1 MPAPIQLESPLGE
14 APDTIASTPTSMHHA
29 PSSAPSYET
38 IIRPRKGWI
47 AIDWTE
53 LWDRRELLQ
62 SLIYR
67 DVQVRYKQTVLGFA
81 WAILQPVFSMLIF
94 TFIFGRFAKIPS
106 EGAPYALFVY
116 CGLLPWTFFSTAVTA
131 AGQSLV
137 NQQALLTKIYLPR
150 MFVPS
155 APVGGAMVDLC
166 ISFGVFSLLML
177 WYQQLPGWGVL
188 FLPVLLFLLLA
199 ATLGIGLFLAA
210 LTVSYRD
217 FRYVIPFMMQAGMY
231 VSPVI
236 YSASILPPE
245 YRYPFAL
252 NPLVGI
258 IDGFRA
264 AFLNRPFDWP
274 LLILSAVSAIGLL
287 FLGMFYFRKTE
298 RRFADVA

>member
-1 MPAPIQLESPLGE
+1 MR
-14 APDTIASTPTSMHHA
+14 
-29 PSSAPSYET
+29 ET
-38 IIRPRKGWI
+38 IIRPRTGWI
-47 AIDWTE
+47 AIDWSE

-62 SLIYR
+62 SLVYR

-94 TFIFGRFAKIPS
+94 TFIFGRFAKLPS

-116 CGLLPWTFFSTAVTA
+116 CGLLPWTFFSSAVTA
-131 AGQSLV
+131 GGQSLV

-150 MFVPS
+150 LFVPA
-155 APVGGAMVDLC
+155 APVGGALVDLG
-166 ISFGVFSLLML
+166 ISFGVFALLMTFF
-177 WYQQLPGWGVL
+177 QQMPGWGIVL
-188 FLPVLLFLLLA
+188 IPVLLLMLLA

-231 VSPVI
+231 ISPVI
-236 YSASILPPE
+236 YSASMIPPE
-245 YRYPFAL
+245 YRYILAL
-252 NPLVGI
+252 NPLMGI

-274 LLILSAVSAIGLL
+274 LVAISAISAIGLL

>member
-1 MPAPIQLESPLGE
+1 MLPTQSSSPG
-14 APDTIASTPTSMHHA
+14 TPLR
-29 PSSAPSYET
+29 ET
-38 IIRPRKGWI
+38 IIRPRQGWI
-47 AIDWTE
+47 AIDWAE

-62 SLIYR
+62 SLVYR

-188 FLPVLLFLLLA
+188 LLPVLLLLLLS

-210 LTVSYRD
+210 LTVTYRD

-236 YSASILPPE
+236 YSATMLPPT
-245 YRYPFAL
+245 YRYLFAL

-258 IDGFRA
+258 IDAVRA
-264 AFLNRPFDWP
+264 AFLNRPLDWP
-274 LLILSAVSAIGLL
+274 LLIISAASSFGILL
-287 FLGMFYFRKTE
+287 LGMFYFRKTE
-298 RRFADVA
+298 RRFADIA

>member
-1 MPAPIQLESPLGE
+1 
-14 APDTIASTPTSMHHA
+14 
-29 PSSAPSYET
+29 
-38 IIRPRKGWI
+38 
-47 AIDWTE
+47 
-53 LWDRRELLQ
+53 
-62 SLIYR
+62 
-67 DVQVRYKQTVLGFA
+67 
-81 WAILQPVFSMLIF
+81 
-94 TFIFGRFAKIPS
+94 
-106 EGAPYALFVY
+106 
-116 CGLLPWTFFSTAVTA
+116 
-131 AGQSLV
+131 
-137 NQQALLTKIYLPR
+137 
-150 MFVPS
+150 
-155 APVGGAMVDLC
+155 MVDLC

-188 FLPVLLFLLLA
+188 LLPVLLLLLLA

-245 YRYPFAL
+245 YRYLFGL

-258 IDGFRA
+258 IDAFRA

-274 LLILSAVSAIGLL
+274 LLIISTLSSIGLL

>member
-1 MPAPIQLESPLGE
+1 
-14 APDTIASTPTSMHHA
+14 
-29 PSSAPSYET
+29 
-38 IIRPRKGWI
+38 
-47 AIDWTE
+47 
-53 LWDRRELLQ
+53 
-62 SLIYR
+62 
-67 DVQVRYKQTVLGFA
+67 
-81 WAILQPVFSMLIF
+81 MLIF

-116 CGLLPWTFFSTAVTA
+116 CGLLPWTFFSAAVTA
-131 AGQSLV
+131 GGQSLV

-150 MFVPS
+150 MFIPA
-155 APVGGAMVDLC
+155 APIGGALVDLG
-166 ISFGVFSLLML
+166 ISFGVFALLMAL
-177 WYQQLPGWGVL
+177 YMQMPGWGVVL
-188 FLPVLLFLLLA
+188 LPVLLFLLVA

-245 YRYPFAL
+245 YRYVFAL

-258 IDGFRA
+258 IDGVRA
-264 AFLNRPFDWP
+264 AFLDRPFDWP
-274 LLILSAVSAIGLL
+274 LLAISAASSLGFL